1 MSTCGT
7 ASRVLVVT
15 GAASGLGR
23 EIAVQAIA
31 QHWTVA
37 LLDRNAPAVT
47 ATGGELGVLAVAA
60 DVTSPAELATA
71 FATVTERLGPLDGL
85 VNSAGL
91 TRPGPSSTLPETD
104 WRTVVEVDLNGTFYA
119 CQAAFP
125 HFAPAAA
132 IVNLA
137 SIAAARGLPE
147 RTAYSAAKAGVVGL
161 TRSLATEW
169 APRGLRVNAVGPS
182 WVDTPL
188 IRRMVQEGAIDLK
201 EMTDRVPLGRL
212 GTPRDVAE
220 AVLFLLDRTRAGY
233 ITGQTLFVDGGFTFA
248 G

>member
-1 MSTCGT
+1 MSTCET
-7 ASRVLVVT
+7 PSRVLAVT

-23 EIAVQAIA
+23 EIAAQALA

-37 LLDRNAPAVT
+37 LLDCDARAVT
-47 ATGGELGVLAVAA
+47 AAAAELDALAVAA
-60 DVTSPAELATA
+60 DVTSPAELGTA
-71 FATVTERLGPLDGL
+71 FATVAERLGRLDGL
-85 VNSAGL
+85 ANSAGL

-104 WRTVVEVDLNGTFYA
+104 WRTVVDVDLNGTFYA

-125 HFAPAAA
+125 YFASDAA

-147 RTAYSAAKAGVVGL
+147 RSAYSAAKAGVVGL

-188 IRRMVQEGAIDLK
+188 IRRMAQDGTIDLQ

-233 ITGQTLFVDGGFTFA
+233 ITGQTLFVDGGFTSA

>member
-1 MSTCGT
+1 MSTPEP
-7 ASRVLVVT
+7 SPRVLVVT

-23 EIAVQAIA
+23 EIAAQAIA
-31 QHWTVA
+31 LDWTVA
-37 LLDRNAPAVT
+37 LLDRDARSVT
-47 ATGGELGVLAVAA
+47 AAADELGALAVPA
-60 DVTSPAELATA
+60 DVTGPAELGTA
-71 FATVTERLGPLDGL
+71 FATVVERLGRLDGL

-104 WRTVVEVDLNGTFYA
+104 WRTVVDVDLNGTFYA

-125 HFAPAAA
+125 HFAPDAA

-161 TRSLATEW
+161 TRSLAAEW

-188 IRRMVQEGAIDLK
+188 IRRMTEEGAIDLK

-233 ITGQTLFVDGGFTFA
+233 ITGQTLYVDGGFTWA